1 MSGFTAIALDKLPAP
16 DVVEQI
22 DYEQVLSDMV
32 ADLLARAPGLADT
45 LALESEPLRKLLE
58 VCAYR
63 ETLLR
68 QRVNEASKAVMLAS
82 AQGGDLD
89 QIAANYQVQRLL
101 IDAGDPDAVPPVP
114 PTYEDDANL
123 RRRVQLS
130 FEGFSTA
137 GPEGAYIFHALA
149 ADADI
154 LDASV
159 TSPRPGDVLV
169 TVMSRTGDG
178 TASAD
183 LVAAVETILS
193 SDDVRPLTDHVTAQ
207 SAEIVPYTVTA
218 ELTLYPGPDST
229 VVLAAAEASLNQY
242 ISTHHRLGHD
252 ITLSGLYAALHQ
264 EGVQNVGLTAPAAD
278 IVISRHQAAY
288 CTGATVSIGG
298 TDE

>member
-32 ADLLARAPGLADT
+32 TDLLTRAPELADT
-45 LALESEPLRKLLE
+45 IALESEPLRKLLE

-137 GPEGAYIFHALA
+137 GPEGAYIFHALS
-149 ADADI
+149 ADADVR
-154 LDASV
+154 DASA
-159 TSPRPGDVLV
+159 TSPEPGDVLI
-169 TVMSRTGDG
+169 
-178 TASAD
+178 
-183 LVAAVETILS
+183 TILS
-193 SDDVRPLTDHVTAQ
+193 THGDGAAPPALLSDVEAFLSAEDVRPLTDRVSVQ
-207 SAEIVPYTVTA
+207 SAQINRYTIEAILQVSSS
-218 ELTLYPGPDST
+218 GPDT
-229 VVLAAAEASLNQY
+229 RVVQDVAIQQVSELSHLR
-242 ISTHHRLGHD
+242 HRIGQGVP
-252 ITLSGLYAALHQ
+252 LSAIYAALHQ
-264 EGVQNVGLTAPAAD
+264 PG
-278 IVISRHQAAY
+278 VISVDLKQPQTDIAAA
-288 CTGATVSIGG
+288 ATAAPFCSGIHVSV
-298 TDE
+298 ESV